1 MTIVKYQ
8 PQTKTTAVDK
18 IEEVQDVFADLF
30 ADLEQKL
37 YVDEIP
43 EDAKNGNAIFAN
55 GTFDIITNDIG
66 RFIVKSK
73 KGEGFP
79 YLKNKGEQSF
89 TMLLPKIPANL
100 LYGTY
105 DFFKKIAETNSNEV
119 MVQIFWNKQNQEYEL
134 HVPEQEVAGASISFK
149 RNEGAMIDP
158 NLLWAMDIHS
168 HVNMNAFWSATDSAD
183 EVSTRM
189 FGVIGKLNSP
199 GLTMCLRAGHGG
211 SFIDLSLGD
220 IFDTDHFDENETDRY
235 VVPEEDYLKVKE
247 KAATV
252 YGKKPTGTG
261 VKSQGVLYD
270 GDDTG
275 YSWYNNNSWNSATHN
290 YHTLGET
297 GYKKGNYGY
306 SLKLRFDGYTEADI
320 IATRDLD
327 ILINCGNLLR
337 AKYMLS
343 ETTDDNESQ
352 SVKLLASRIV
362 CEFVNCTDFKESMKK
377 AFETFF
383 ALSISN
389 SDTLVES
396 GEPSSY
402 GHCAQDVIDA
412 FAEIAFKYKD
422 EIENAVLLEKAG
434 NPAAV
439 EKK

>member
-1 MTIVKYQ
+1 M
-8 PQTKTTAVDK
+8 
-18 IEEVQDVFADLF
+18 
-30 ADLEQKL
+30 
-37 YVDEIP
+37 
-43 EDAKNGNAIFAN
+43 
-55 GTFDIITNDIG
+55 
-66 RFIVKSK
+66 
-73 KGEGFP
+73 
-79 YLKNKGEQSF
+79 
-89 TMLLPKIPANL
+89 
-100 LYGTY
+100 
-105 DFFKKIAETNSNEV
+105 
-119 MVQIFWNKQNQEYEL
+119 
-134 HVPEQEVAGASISFK
+134 
-149 RNEGAMIDP
+149 
-158 NLLWAMDIHS
+158 S

-220 IFDTDHFDENETDRY
+220 IFDVDHFDENETDRY

-275 YSWYNNNSWNSATHN
+275 YSWYNNSSWNSATHN

-337 AKYMLS
+337 AKYMLN

-383 ALSISN
+383 ALSINN
-389 SDTLVES
+389 SDKLVES

-402 GHCAQDVIDA
+402 AHCAQDVIDA

-422 EIENAVLLEKAG
+422 EIENSILLEKAG
-434 NPAAV
+434 NPIAA